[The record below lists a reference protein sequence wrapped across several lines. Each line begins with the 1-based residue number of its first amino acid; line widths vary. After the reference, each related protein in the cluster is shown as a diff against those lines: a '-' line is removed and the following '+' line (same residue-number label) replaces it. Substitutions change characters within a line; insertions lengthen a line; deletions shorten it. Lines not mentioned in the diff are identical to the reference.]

1 MKRPRVRLPMVT
13 MVTTEIHRVLLR
25 VSRSPMSPGGGLR
38 HLREVWVEMRRRAIQ
53 IKTEFKTII
62 VQYFATLFKETLS
75 R

>member
-1 MKRPRVRLPMVT
+1 MLT

-25 VSRSPMSPGGGLR
+25 ASRSPMSPGGGGGGGGAGGLR
-38 HLREVWVEMRRRAIQ
+38 HLREVWVEMHRRAIQ

-62 VQYFATLFKETLS
+62 VQYFAALFKETLS

>member
-1 MKRPRVRLPMVT
+1 MVT

-25 VSRSPMSPGGGLR
+25 ASRSPMSPGGGGGLR

-62 VQYFATLFKETLS
+62 VQYFAALFKETLS